1 MPETDP
7 FDDPAWLDYAAHVI
21 DSLVPMTSKSKVII
35 SLVPSGPSDVK
46 FAVELGMSIMMD
58 KPIVLLVTP
67 GAKVPDHLRRAA
79 DAIIEGSL
87 SDPNL
92 PGRVNDV
99 LRDLVDRGI
108 IK

>member
-58 KPIVLLVTP
+58 KPIIAVVRP
-67 GAKVPDHLRRAA
+67 GVQVPAKLMAVA
-79 DAIIEGSL
+79 DVIIDANL
-87 SDPNL
+87 DDPHVVAQRIRDAVA
-92 PGRVNDV
+92 RVAD
-99 LRDLVDRGI
+99 GA
-108 IK
+108 